1 MEKSD
6 PGYLFIKSFNG
17 TINKEEEQ
25 FLRSWLEESEENR
38 KEYQVGRELWDHS
51 KSLVLSVSINTE
63 RALQKTKRRIPHF
76 DIRFRWLTFAR
87 QAAAVLLLSV
97 LFTAI
102 THYFMSRKPAAPDQV
117 VFQEVKAAY
126 GTQTRVLLSDGTS
139 VWLNSGSTIR
149 FPMSFGEMENRA
161 VDLKGEGYFE
171 VTRNSEKPFIISTS
185 HLQVKVLGTSF
196 NVNAYEGEKHVE
208 IALLEGKVELLK
220 KTLEGV
226 APVLT
231 LNPSEVADFNIL
243 NNQMIHKTDSDID
256 RYTAWKD
263 GKIVFFDDP
272 VEKLVSRLENW
283 YNVDIQ
289 IADERL
295 KRYHFTATFGQESLD
310 QVLKYLT
317 ISTPFQYRFVA
328 PDTAGG
334 RSVSRTK
341 VILY

>member
-1 MEKSD
+1 MGKQNIES
-6 PGYLFIKSFNG
+6 LFIQSFLG
-17 TINKEEEQ
+17 KTTPEEEKII
-25 FLRSWLEESEENR
+25 RSWQDESGENR
-38 KEYQVGRELWDHS
+38 KEYQAYKKLWEDS
-51 KSLVLSVSINTE
+51 DGLMLSGSIDTE
-63 RALQKTKRRIPHF
+63 SALQKSKRRIPQFAIHV
-76 DIRFRWLTFAR
+76 RWLNFAR

-97 LFTAI
+97 LLTALV
-102 THYFMSRKPAAPDQV
+102 HYFMSRKPAVPDQV
-117 VFQEVKAAY
+117 VYQEVKAAY
-126 GTQTRVLLSDGTS
+126 GTQTKVLLSDGTS

-161 VDLKGEGYFE
+161 VDLIGEGYFE
-171 VTRNSEKPFIISTS
+171 VTKNSGKPFIITTT

-208 IALLEGKVELLK
+208 VALLEGKVELLK
-220 KTLEGV
+220 KTGEGG

-243 NNQMIHKTDSDID
+243 DHKMTHKKDTDID
-256 RYTAWKD
+256 RYAAWKD

-283 YNVDIQ
+283 YNVDIE
-289 IADERL
+289 IADKRL
-295 KRYHFTATFGQESLD
+295 KSYHFTATFGQESLD

-328 PDTAGG
+328 PDAAGD